1 MKTLVIRSVNLA
13 AIVIV
18 LLGYN
23 SMVNSREQ
31 KEEIARLN
39 AQLESAS
46 AASLSSGDSG
56 RSYKDGTY
64 NGEAEGFGGMLSVDV
79 TIESGIITDVAVVS
93 ANGEDGAY
101 LSVAKDIIPEIIE
114 NQSAEV
120 DTISGATFSSTGI
133 KNAAAQALEK
143 AEE

>member
-1 MKTLVIRSVNLA
+1 MKTLIIRSVNFA
-13 AIVIV
+13 AMVII

-23 SMVNSREQ
+23 STVNSREQ

-46 AASLSSGDSG
+46 AVTLSSGNSG
-56 RSYKDGTY
+56 GSYKDGTY
-64 NGEAEGFGGMLSVDV
+64 NGEAEGFGGTISVDV
-79 TIESGIITDVAVVS
+79 TIESGIITDVAVTS

-101 LSVAKDIIPEIIE
+101 LSMAENIIPEIIE

-120 DTISGATFSSTGI
+120 DTISGATFSSTGL